1 MRFVVDIGCE
11 HFAVEE
17 FYLFMNAHQSSM
29 LFPLETALY
38 EFRFNLLVPEFAFK
52 F

>member
-11 HFAVEE
+11 HFGIEE
-17 FYLFMNAHQSSM
+17 FYLFMNVHQSSL

-38 EFRFNLLVPEFAFK
+38 EFIVNHLVSEFYFK